1 MSDASHLS
9 QQNIFSGHRQS
20 LSDISSVFFFCVEI
34 YIIIIYDR
42 IEKSH
47 LLKKSLMENLVFC
60 AVILSRDITRNFKEN
75 IYEVS
80 VYTH

>member
-1 MSDASHLS
+1 MQAIYPNKIYLAGIDSHY
-9 QQNIFSGHRQS
+9 QIFRQ
-20 LSDISSVFFFCVEI
+20 FFFCAEI

-42 IEKSH
+42 IEESH